1 MVVQMIVDGLV
12 GGSLIALA
20 AVGLTLLFGTLNFI
34 NVAYGEYMALGAY
47 FTFLF
52 NSQLGLSF
60 WVGLPGGIVLT
71 AITIVGI
78 EKLFF
83 RPFSEREPIV
93 LLIVS
98 IGVAF
103 ILRSIIRIIWSTSVR
118 RYDVPSGEGSV
129 TDLFRLFPNQVAI
142 LVISIVMM
150 ILVYATLQRTSI
162 GVAMRAVSD
171 NTNLAQLRGI
181 NTDRIIL
188 YVVLLG
194 GGLAGLAGAML
205 GLDSQL
211 RPLMGFQFL
220 IPVFAA
226 VVLGGIGSPVG
237 AVISGYII
245 GLTQEFS
252 LIILPAEYEPVVGL
266 LVLVAALLLRP
277 EGLFAEG
284 DVE

>member
-1 MVVQMIVDGLV
+1 MVVQTIVDGLV
-12 GGSLIALA
+12 VGSIIALG

-47 FTFLF
+47 FTFFL
-52 NSQLGLSF
+52 NTQMGLSF
-60 WVGLPGGIVLT
+60 WVGLPGGLVLT
-71 AITIVGI
+71 AVAVAGI
-78 EKLFF
+78 EKVFF

-103 ILRSIIRIIWSTSVR
+103 ILRSVIRIVWTTSVR
-118 RYDVPSGEGSV
+118 RYDVPTGEGSV
-129 TDLFRLFPNQVAI
+129 TELFRLFPNQVGI
-142 LVISIVMM
+142 LIISVVMM
-150 ILVYATLQRTSI
+150 VLIYLLLQRTSI
-162 GVAMRAVSD
+162 GIAMRAVSN

-181 NTDRIIL
+181 NTDRIVL
-188 YVVLLG
+188 YVVLIG
-194 GGLAGLAGAML
+194 GGAAGLAGAML

-237 AVISGYII
+237 AVVSGYLI
-245 GLTQEFS
+245 GVAQELS
-252 LIILPAEYEPVVGL
+252 LLVLPAEYEPVVGL
-266 LVLVAALLLRP
+266 VVLVGVLLVRP
-277 EGLFAEG
+277 EGLFGG

>member
-1 MVVQMIVDGLV
+1 MVVQILVDGLV
-12 GGSLIALA
+12 VGSIVALG

-47 FTFLF
+47 FTFFL
-52 NSQLGLSF
+52 NSQLGLPF
-60 WVGLPGGIVLT
+60 WTGLPGGIVLT
-71 AITIVGI
+71 AVAVVGI
-78 EKLFF
+78 ETVFF
-83 RPFSEREPIV
+83 RPFSEREPII

-103 ILRSIIRIIWSTSVR
+103 ILRSVIRIVWSTSVR
-118 RYDVPSGEGSV
+118 RYDVPTGEGSV

-142 LVISIVMM
+142 LAISVVMM
-150 ILVYATLQRTSI
+150 VLIYAILQRTSI

-171 NTNLAQLRGI
+171 NTNLAQLRGVD
-181 NTDRIIL
+181 TDRIIL
-188 YVVLLG
+188 YVILIG
-194 GGLAGLAGAML
+194 GGAAGLAGAML

-237 AVISGYII
+237 AVVGGYVI
-245 GLTQEFS
+245 GLAQEFS
-252 LIILPAEYEPVVGL
+252 LLVLPAEYKPAVGL
-266 LVLVAALLLRP
+266 MVLVAVLLIRP
-277 EGLFAEG
+277 GGLFRGG